1 MEETEFY
8 RSLVDRRVSLRYRGD
23 AYLTGTCRSIDG
35 YLNVIIEDGEYFE
48 APGTDAVRLVSC
60 FVRGGALRH
69 IEVLE

>member
-1 MEETEFY
+1 MEETELYKIFI
-8 RSLVDRRVSLRYRGD
+8 DKKVSLRYRGD
-23 AYLTGTCRSIDG
+23 AYLVGTCRSIDG

-48 APGTDAVRLVSC
+48 GAETGAMKVSSC